1 MQPTF
6 RTELCPCFDGLLI
19 AGRHGVARDLR
30 GARRETERQQ
40 ALLLGWP
47 TLGRNAGAYRRQLK
61 RVVKTSRERW
71 DRRRALREDLERL
84 AALIDHMRQLAPPY
98 PADFPT
104 WLAEHIE
111 SSRQVGKLWARV
123 DPDAVEDLCAGF
135 VTQRFVGS
143 SHQSS
148 PIEALPMSPERYERV
163 RMEFAR
169 ILYGN
174 LCDCSAEWIKRR
186 LQPRHAIASTT
197 VVNVDLN
204 DLQAVADRRLW

>member
-1 MQPTF
+1 M
-6 RTELCPCFDGLLI
+6 
-19 AGRHGVARDLR
+19 
-30 GARRETERQQ
+30 
-40 ALLLGWP
+40 LGWP
-47 TLGRNAGAYRRQLK
+47 TLGRRAGAYRRQLK
-61 RVVKTSRERW
+61 RVVKTRRERW

-84 AALIDHMRQLAPPY
+84 AALIDHMRELAPPH
-98 PADFPT
+98 PADFPA

-143 SHQSS
+143 SRQPS
-148 PIEALPMSPERYERV
+148 PVEALPMSPERYGRA
-163 RMEFAR
+163 RMKFAR

-186 LQPRHAIASTT
+186 LQPRHGIASTT

-204 DLQAVADRRLW
+204 ELQGVADRRLW